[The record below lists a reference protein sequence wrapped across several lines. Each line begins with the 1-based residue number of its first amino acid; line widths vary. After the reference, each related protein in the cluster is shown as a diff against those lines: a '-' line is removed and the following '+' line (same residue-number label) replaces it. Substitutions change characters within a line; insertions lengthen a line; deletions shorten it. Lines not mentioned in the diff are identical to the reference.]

1 MKKILVLHTG
11 GTISMHADEAGNVRP
26 DTDNP
31 MNHVGV
37 NLENIQVTAL
47 DFFNVP
53 SPHITMTA
61 LSSLMAQ
68 IP

>member
-37 NLENIQVTAL
+37 NLENIQVTAV
-47 DFFNVP
+47 DF
-53 SPHITMTA
+53 
-61 LSSLMAQ
+61 LMFQARTLHLN
-68 IP
+68 IC